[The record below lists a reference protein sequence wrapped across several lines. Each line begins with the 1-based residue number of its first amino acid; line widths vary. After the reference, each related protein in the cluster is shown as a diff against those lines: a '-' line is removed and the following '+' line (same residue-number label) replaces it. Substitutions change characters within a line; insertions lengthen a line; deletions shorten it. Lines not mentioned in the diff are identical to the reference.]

1 MNTAVNDR
9 IANLVEELAQKT
21 RTTLELE
28 EQVGELRSVCIFSST
43 SVTHLT
49 LIPKIK
55 SDNM

>member
-28 EQVGELRSVCIFSST
+28 EQVGELRSVCIFGST
-43 SVTHLT
+43 SVIHLT
-49 LIPKIK
+49 LIPKII
-55 SDNM
+55 